1 VFRAVHDGRRL
12 DLQPGPGEGELLLSG
27 ELDVSTTPSL
37 DARLRATDAGGV
49 VTLDLAGLTF
59 IDSSGLRVLIAHHQ
73 RFESAGGRLQ
83 LANVSSRA
91 SRLLEMAGLSDHL
104 HVS

>member
-1 VFRAVHDGRRL
+1 
-12 DLQPGPGEGELLLSG
+12 LSG
-27 ELDVSTTPSL
+27 ELDVSTTAVL
-37 DARLRATDAGGV
+37 DGRLRAVDAASV
-49 VTLDLAGLTF
+49 MTLDLADLTF
-59 IDSSGLRVLIAHHQ
+59 IDSSGLRVLIQHHQ

-83 LANVSSRA
+83 LVNVSSRA

>member
-1 VFRAVHDGRRL
+1 L
-12 DLQPGPGEGELLLSG
+12 ELQPGPGGGELVLSG

-37 DARLRATDAGGV
+37 DAWLRSADTGGV

-59 IDSSGLRVLIAHHQ
+59 IDSSGLRVLIQHHQ

-83 LANVSSRA
+83 LVNVSSRA
-91 SRLLEMAGLSDHL
+91 GRLLEMAGLSDHL

>member
-1 VFRAVHDGRRL
+1 VDDGRRL
-12 DLQPGPGEGELLLSG
+12 HLERGPGEGELTLAG
-27 ELDVSTTPSL
+27 ELDVATIPSL
-37 DARLRATDAGGV
+37 DARLRAADAGSV

-59 IDSSGLRVLIAHHQ
+59 IDSSGLRVLIEQHQ